1 MNAKVVY
8 RKCSIK
14 RTRVMSAHGATKYIG
29 IEVNEIM
36 IIGVGYKECGFV
48 EHSNS
53 TTVVNA

>member
-1 MNAKVVY
+1 
-8 RKCSIK
+8 
-14 RTRVMSAHGATKYIG
+14 MSAHGATKYIG